1 VKKAFLV
8 ALLLTVAG
16 CPVPMVKS
24 EATITAA
31 QLPRTLPELIAY
43 AESEAAKQNAVAME
57 NALLAFDKAHTL
69 DPKSYEAAWK
79 AARAAAWLADELYN
93 DKTKRAHYS
102 GVGRDYAKAAIEANP
117 NGVEGHYYSGI
128 NTGLWVTTEV
138 IGAKFDAPKV
148 RDAAKKAS
156 QIDPKFDS
164 GGPYRLLGAVYANAP
179 PWPASIGDTEKGVDY
194 LKKALDIAPNYP
206 LNSLLLGDAYAA
218 DGQYEQALIQ
228 YRTVLGT
235 QPRPEIAHALPK
247 LKDKARQGI
256 ENVTRK
262 QGNSGVPMPVS
273 APAAKTP

>member
-1 VKKAFLV
+1 VKIATLGILLV
-8 ALLLTVAG
+8 TLAG

-24 EATITAA
+24 DATVNAQ
-31 QLPRTLPELIAY
+31 QLPKTTPELLKY
-43 AESEAAKQNAVAME
+43 AEDEAAKQNPVAMQ
-57 NALLAFDKAHTL
+57 NALMALDKAHTL

-79 AARAAAWLADELYN
+79 AARASAWLADELYN

-102 GVGRDYAKAAIEANP
+102 GVGRDYAKAAIELNP

-148 RDAAKKAS
+148 RDAAKKAA
-156 QIDPKFDS
+156 QIDPKFDK

-194 LKKALDIAPNYP
+194 LNKALEIAPDFP
-206 LNSLLLGDAYAA
+206 LNNLLLGDAFAA
-218 DGQYEQALIQ
+218 DGNYPEALKQYHK
-228 YRTVLGT
+228 VLDA
-235 QPRPEIAHALPK
+235 QPLPDTEHSLPK
-247 LKDKARQGI
+247 LKQKARQGI

-262 QGNSGVPMPVS
+262 QGGSSAASMP
-273 APAAKTP
+273 